1 VRHQAEQDHDRGDD
15 PVHKNGHDCVDGLVG
30 RKQILARVFPKYRLA
45 SLLSVQD
52 TGLGMDAETRAHLFE
67 PFFTTKPIG
76 KGTGLGLATVFGIVK
91 QSGGFIFA
99 ESEIGKGTTF
109 RIYFP
114 KADSDPQTA
123 EIPKSHALPTRTA
136 TVLLVEDEPAFRDLL
151 MEWLESSGYRVLVG
165 QNGVEALHV
174 AGHWAETLDILL
186 TDLAKCIREVH
197 PEVEVL
203 YMSGYTD
210 DKLQL
215 VSSDHAVALLQKPF
229 SVHDLLR
236 KIEEL
241 LNRPA
246 APISRH
252 GVVGR

>member
-1 VRHQAEQDHDRGDD
+1 MPQM
-15 PVHKNGHDCVDGLVG
+15 NG
-30 RKQILARVFPKYRLA
+30 P
-45 SLLSVQD
+45 
-52 TGLGMDAETRAHLFE
+52 
-67 PFFTTKPIG
+67 
-76 KGTGLGLATVFGIVK
+76 
-91 QSGGFIFA
+91 
-99 ESEIGKGTTF
+99 
-109 RIYFP
+109 
-114 KADSDPQTA
+114 
-123 EIPKSHALPTRTA
+123 
-136 TVLLVEDEPAFRDLL
+136 
-151 MEWLESSGYRVLVG
+151 
-165 QNGVEALHV
+165 
-174 AGHWAETLDILL
+174 
-186 TDLAKCIREVH
+186 DLAKCIREVH